1 MNYFLIELHNR
12 DGDKEYYDHVP
23 IKSEMTNE
31 DLKAN
36 KDFWK
41 ECILAWNFHW
51 MSKMTLMIGGR
62 TCVLFVCVVGAYFLW
77 KSMKY

>member
-31 DLKAN
+31 EAIKKI
-36 KDFWK
+36 KDFDYVEGEITDE
-41 ECILAWNFHW
+41 ECDSIEGYGVF
-51 MSKMTLMIGGR
+51 
-62 TCVLFVCVVGAYFLW
+62 YFPDGTEIDDRD
-77 KSMKY
+77 